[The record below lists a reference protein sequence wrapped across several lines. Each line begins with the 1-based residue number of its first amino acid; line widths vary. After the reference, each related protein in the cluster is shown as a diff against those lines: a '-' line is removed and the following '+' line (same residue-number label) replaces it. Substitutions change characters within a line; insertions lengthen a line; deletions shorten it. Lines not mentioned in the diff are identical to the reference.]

1 MNLLCIV
8 VFHLGDLFSFIH
20 SSMAPSCKK
29 RKTAKKNESCQRY
42 CTRLYVKEQMDVTTH
57 ANQMGPLIGSLPV
70 EMLTNI
76 LSYLDAP
83 SLACFGATCKTLYG
97 YCNEMWKPLCNR
109 LKLERQPT
117 ILCVPKPL
125 RMDSVYNYDNAVE
138 FCISKKRYKI
148 SAIRNWLFSRWRCVV
163 CYRNGSQRIDMHA
176 DVTLC
181 ETCHSLFYRRKCH
194 AKVGSHLKFI
204 WTY

>member
-1 MNLLCIV
+1 
-8 VFHLGDLFSFIH
+8 
-20 SSMAPSCKK
+20 MAPSCKK
-29 RKTAKKNESCQRY
+29 RKSAKKNDVCQRY
-42 CTRLYVKEQMDVTTH
+42 CTRSSIKKQTDVTS
-57 ANQMGPLIGSLPV
+57 NGNNMGPLIGSLPV

-76 LSYLDAP
+76 ISYLDAP
-83 SLACFGATCKTLYG
+83 ALACFGATCKTLYG

-125 RMDSVYNYDNAVE
+125 KSDSMYSYDNAVE
-138 FCISKKRYKI
+138 LCISKKRYKI
-148 SAIRNWLFSRWRCVV
+148 AAIRNWLFSRWRCVV
-163 CYRNGSQRIDMHA
+163 CYRNGSQRVDMHA

-194 AKVGSHLKFI
+194 AKVSGSLLSLTNI
-204 WTY
+204 ISAN

>member
-1 MNLLCIV
+1 
-8 VFHLGDLFSFIH
+8 
-20 SSMAPSCKK
+20 MAPSCKK
-29 RKTAKKNESCQRY
+29 RKTVTKNESCKRY
-42 CTRLYVKEQMDVTTH
+42 YTRSYVKEQMGVTTH
-57 ANQMGPLIGSLPV
+57 ANDMGPLIASLPV

-97 YCNEMWKPLCNR
+97 YCHEMWKPLCNR

-125 RMDSVYNYDNAVE
+125 RSDSIYNYDNAVE
-138 FCISKKRYKI
+138 LCISKKRYKI

-163 CYRNGSQRIDMHA
+163 CYRNGSQRIDMHV

-181 ETCHSLFYRRKCH
+181 ETCHLLFYRRKCH
-194 AKVGSHLKFI
+194 AKVGDQLILTHI
-204 WTY
+204 

>member
-1 MNLLCIV
+1 
-8 VFHLGDLFSFIH
+8 
-20 SSMAPSCKK
+20 MAPCKK
-29 RKTAKKNESCQRY
+29 RRSAKKDDVCQRY
-42 CTRLYVKEQMDVTTH
+42 CTRSYVKEKKDVASH
-57 ANQMGPLIGSLPV
+57 ANGMGQYVGSLPV
-70 EMLTNI
+70 EMLANI

-97 YCNEMWKPLCNR
+97 YCNETWKSLCHRMN
-109 LKLERQPT
+109 LERQPT

-125 RMDSVYNYDNAVE
+125 KTDSTYNYDNAVE
-138 FCISKKRYKI
+138 LCISKKRYKI

-163 CYRNGSQRIDMHA
+163 CYRNGSQRIDMHV

-194 AKVGSHLKFI
+194 AKVGESCTSSRSCTDFKAYF
-204 WTY
+204 

>member
-1 MNLLCIV
+1 
-8 VFHLGDLFSFIH
+8 
-20 SSMAPSCKK
+20 MAPSCKK
-29 RKTAKKNESCQRY
+29 RKSAKKNDVCQRY
-42 CTRLYVKEQMDVTTH
+42 CTRSSIKKQTDVTS
-57 ANQMGPLIGSLPV
+57 NGNNMGPLIGSLPA

-76 LSYLDAP
+76 ISYLDAP
-83 SLACFGATCKTLYG
+83 ALACFGATCKTLYG

-125 RMDSVYNYDNAVE
+125 KSDSMYSYDNAVE
-138 FCISKKRYKI
+138 LCISKKRYKI
-148 SAIRNWLFSRWRCVV
+148 AAIRNWLFSRWRCVV

-194 AKVGSHLKFI
+194 AKVSGSLLSLTNVI
-204 WTY
+204 SAN